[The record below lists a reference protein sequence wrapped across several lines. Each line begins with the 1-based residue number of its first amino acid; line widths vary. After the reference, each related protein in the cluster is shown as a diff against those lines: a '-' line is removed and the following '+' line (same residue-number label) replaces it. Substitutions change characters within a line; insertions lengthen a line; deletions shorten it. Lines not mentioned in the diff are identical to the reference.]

1 MMSLDRNFSQIST
14 LTPFISDIFKFKFQT
29 DQIVSGVK
37 KDIDE
42 LGAKKKTKD
51 HKPTLQ

>member
-1 MMSLDRNFSQIST
+1 MSLDRNFNQIST

-29 DQIVSGVK
+29 DQIVSAVK